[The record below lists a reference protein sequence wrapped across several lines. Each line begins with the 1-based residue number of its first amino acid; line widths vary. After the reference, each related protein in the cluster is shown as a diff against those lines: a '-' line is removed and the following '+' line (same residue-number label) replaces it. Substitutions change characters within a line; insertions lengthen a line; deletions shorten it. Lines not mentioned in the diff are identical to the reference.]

1 MTLPYR
7 ESLNRSLKRYLVV
20 CLSLAMLGGLA
31 LAQSG
36 RKQKKSEQQPPVQGV
51 NQPETRVNPEPEE
64 EAPKPRDSRP
74 GVLIASELGDLSM
87 PMYLADIA
95 REACIA
101 ELREARV
108 PNVEGAKNQNR
119 SDAIK
124 AAKDGGL
131 YVVHLE
137 LQPSS
142 MSSSSQRVEF
152 DLRYT
157 LLEPKTAK
165 VINSGAGY
173 AAQSNRVPVPQG
185 GGLGYEQRQIELQGR
200 DAGRKVLK
208 FLSDREGRVPLLSI
222 KESLF

>member
-1 MTLPYR
+1 MKVPYR
-7 ESLNRSLKRYLVV
+7 ESSHRILNRHL
-20 CLSLAMLGGLA
+20 LA
-31 LAQSG
+31 LLIVAVFAGFASAQSG
-36 RKQKKSEQQPPVQGV
+36 RKQKKPEQQPPVQGV
-51 NQPETRVNPEPEE
+51 NQPDARVAPEPEAE
-64 EAPKPRDSRP
+64 DAPKPKNDTRP
-74 GVLIASELGDLSM
+74 GVLISSELADLSM

-101 ELREARV
+101 ELREARF

-124 AAKDGGL
+124 AAKDGI

-137 LQPSS
+137 LQPST
-142 MSSSSQRVEF
+142 MSSSQRVEF

-173 AAQSNRVPVPQG
+173 ASQSNRVPIPQG

-208 FLSDREGRVPLLSI
+208 FLSEREGRIP
-222 KESLF
+222 

>member
-1 MTLPYR
+1 MKLPYR
-7 ESLNRSLKRYLVV
+7 KSWHRFFKPYLVV
-20 CLSLAMLGGLA
+20 CLSLVMLAGLA
-31 LAQSG
+31 SAQSG
-36 RKQKKSEQQPPVQGV
+36 RKQKKPEPQPPIQGV
-51 NQPETRVNPEPEE
+51 NQPDARVAPEPEAE
-64 EAPKPRDSRP
+64 EAPKPKDSRP
-74 GVLIASELGDLSM
+74 GVLIISEMTDLSI

-124 AAKDGGL
+124 AAKDGDM

-142 MSSSSQRVEF
+142 MGSSQRVEF

-173 AAQSNRVPVPQG
+173 ASQSNRVPVPQG

-208 FLSDREGRVPLLSI
+208 FLSEREGRIPLLSL
-222 KESLF
+222 K